1 MEAKRE
7 AMVVCGH
14 GACLESLSSAG
25 VQNRFPLSHHREPKC
40 LCLNAEC
47 KTEQLLGDIKLKNIS
62 ITPDKDFIITLLKYI
77 SLDFADYD
85 SFPC

>member
-25 VQNRFPLSHHREPKC
+25 VQNRFPCHITVNQ
-40 LCLNAEC
+40 NAC
-47 KTEQLLGDIKLKNIS
+47 V
-62 ITPDKDFIITLLKYI
+62 
-77 SLDFADYD
+77 
-85 SFPC
+85 